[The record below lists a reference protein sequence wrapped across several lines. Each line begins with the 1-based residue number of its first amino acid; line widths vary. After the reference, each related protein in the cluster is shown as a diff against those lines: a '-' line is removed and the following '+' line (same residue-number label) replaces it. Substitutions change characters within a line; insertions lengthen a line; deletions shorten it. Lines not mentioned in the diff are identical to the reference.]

1 MLKKKKEIGK
11 KKNKLKEI
19 MMKEK
24 AEQEIK
30 EGRISVDDNEKLKI
44 FIYWKNKTKLREKK
58 DIVVE
63 TNEVNE

>member
-1 MLKKKKEIGK
+1 MK
-11 KKNKLKEI
+11 
-19 MMKEK
+19 KEK
-24 AEQEIK
+24 AGQEIK
-30 EGRISVDDNEKLKI
+30 EGRISDVDDNEKLKI